1 MFAST
6 PHPPYYAVI
15 FTAKK
20 SSNDKGY
27 HETAAKLLALV
38 QDQSGFLGFENADG
52 EAEITVSYWEDLASI
67 AKWKKN
73 ADHALAQTRGAQ
85 NWYVKY
91 KVRIAR
97 VEREY

>member
-20 SSNDKGY
+20 STDDEGV
-27 HETAAKLLALV
+27 HETATKLLGLV
-38 QDQSGFLGFENADG
+38 QDHPGFLGVENVDG
-52 EAEITVSYWEDLASI
+52 AAEITLSYWEDLASI